1 MGYRGLGDGN
11 LEGGLANPSS
21 GGVSPFEQR
30 RPGKILSPTGQI
42 RAPARGCLICQTE
55 AMADPFLPPSDAPE
69 LERFEHPLAQ
79 RYASK
84 AMVRLLSPLYRQRTW
99 RRLWIALAEC
109 ERELGLP
116 VTLEQIEEMRMTQDG
131 VDLEAIARH
140 EAALRHD
147 VMAAIHAWGELAPKA
162 RPIMHLGATS
172 CFVTDNGDLLIC
184 HEAMRL
190 LRKRLQD
197 VIAALAKFADAWKDQ
212 PTLGFTHFQ
221 SAQPT
226 TVGKRAC
233 LWIQD
238 LLLDLEDLDHVIRT
252 TPVRGIKGTTGTQ
265 ASFLELFG
273 GDGSKVDALEQ
284 RFCEKVGYP
293 AIAISGQTATRK
305 LEDRIGQ
312 VLCGLAASASKFA
325 CDMRLLQHLK
335 EVEEPFERNQI
346 GSSAMPYK
354 RNPMRSERINSLARF
369 VLGLMPSTYQT
380 SATQWM
386 ERTLDD
392 SAHRRLTIS
401 QGLLAVDAILV
412 LYSNIA
418 SGMVVYPKMI
428 EARLNVELPFM
439 AAEALLMEAV
449 KRGGDRQDL
458 HERFRNA
465 ALEAGRR
472 IKQEGSGNEL
482 ISLLAA
488 DPAWGMTEAEL
499 ASLLDPGRFTG
510 RAGAQVRSFLANDVA
525 MALKHHQDAEIPEI
539 LV

>member
-1 MGYRGLGDGN
+1 M
-11 LEGGLANPSS
+11 S
-21 GGVSPFEQR
+21 
-30 RPGKILSPTGQI
+30 
-42 RAPARGCLICQTE
+42 
-55 AMADPFLPPSDAPE
+55 FLPPSDLPE
-69 LERFEHPLAQ
+69 LEHFEHPLSS

-84 AMVRLLSPLYRQRTW
+84 AMVRLLSPLYRMRVW
-99 RRLWIALAEC
+99 RRLWIALAES

-116 VTLEQIEEMRMTQDG
+116 ITEEQIAEMRQTQDA
-131 VDLEAIARH
+131 VDLPAIAKH

-147 VMAAIHAWGELAPKA
+147 VMAAIHAWGDIAPKA
-162 RPIMHLGATS
+162 RPIVHLGATS

-184 HEAMRL
+184 QEALAL
-190 LRKRLQD
+190 LRSRLQD
-197 VIAALAKFADAWKDQ
+197 VIAALSGFASQWADQ

-233 LWIQD
+233 LWLQD
-238 LLLDLEDLDHVIRT
+238 LLLDLEDLDHLIAT
-252 TPVRGIKGTTGTQ
+252 TPVRGVKGTTGTQ
-265 ASFLELFG
+265 ASFLELFE
-273 GDGSKVDALEQ
+273 GDGAKVEDLEA
-284 RFCEKVGYP
+284 RFCQKVGFP
-293 AIAISGQTATRK
+293 AIPVSGQTATRK

-312 VLCGLAASASKFA
+312 ILCGIAASASKFA

-335 EVEEPFERNQI
+335 EVEEPFEKNQI

-412 LYSNIA
+412 LYKNVA
-418 SGMVVYPKMI
+418 SALVVYPKMI
-428 EARLNVELPFM
+428 EARLAQELPFM
-439 AAEALLMEAV
+439 AAEVLLMEAV

-458 HERFRNA
+458 HERFRVA
-465 ALEAGRR
+465 ALEAGKA
-472 IKQEGSGNEL
+472 IKEEGKPNPL
-482 ISLLAA
+482 LRLLAA
-488 DPAWGMTEAEL
+488 DPAWRMTEEEL
-499 ASLLDPGRFTG
+499 AAMLDAKRFTG
-510 RAGAQVRSFLANDVA
+510 RAGDQTKAFLGREVA
-525 MALKHHQDAEIPEI
+525 EALKDHMAAESADIR
-539 LV
+539 V